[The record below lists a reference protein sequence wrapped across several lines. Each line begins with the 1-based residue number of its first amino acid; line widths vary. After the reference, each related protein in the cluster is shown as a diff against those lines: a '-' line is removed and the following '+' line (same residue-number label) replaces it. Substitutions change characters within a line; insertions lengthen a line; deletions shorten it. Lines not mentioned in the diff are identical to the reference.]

1 MATFTEVGLMVAVLA
16 GRGGGGA
23 LDTTRVGV
31 GMFWKGTEGL
41 VEKGTLLL
49 LLLFLLVTVVKGA
62 SSTAS

>member
-1 MATFTEVGLMVAVLA
+1 VATFTEVGLMVAVLA

-41 VEKGTLLL
+41 V
-49 LLLFLLVTVVKGA
+49 
-62 SSTAS
+62 